1 MAFRHTSITFGLVN
15 IPVMITPLIKNND
28 ASFNQLHKKCL
39 NRIKYI
45 KYCSHCKKEVT
56 ENEIIKGYKYEPD
69 KYITFDKNEIN
80 KLKPQ
85 NDKEIEII
93 SFIDIKEI
101 DPSYFEKSYILD
113 TEKSSK
119 SFTLFY
125 EALKK
130 TKKVALAKT
139 VISSKFY
146 YAILRI
152 HKTNIIMTTLY
163 FKEEINFKEKVKESK
178 VSDKELDLAI
188 RLINEMV
195 GVFEPNKYYDE
206 YQTNIQKAINNKLN
220 GKSIK
225 NSKKKTNK
233 QVSDLLDALEKS
245 LKKK

>member
-146 YAILRI
+146 YVILRI
-152 HKTNIIMTTLY
+152 YKTNIIMTTLY